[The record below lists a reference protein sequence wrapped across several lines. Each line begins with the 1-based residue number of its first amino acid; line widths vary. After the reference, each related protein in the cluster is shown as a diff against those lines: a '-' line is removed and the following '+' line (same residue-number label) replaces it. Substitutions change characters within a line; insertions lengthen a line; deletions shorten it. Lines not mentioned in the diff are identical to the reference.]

1 VNRVAS
7 PSSDPDRRSDPGAAA
22 RKAAVEKWRR
32 RSAHVHFWRKAL
44 PASIVAIVVCIA
56 GWGIARGLM
65 PEPALAPIDLSAIR
79 MKGPQ
84 FFGRD
89 NNDRAFLLYA
99 KEAIRDAREEGR
111 ITLSNPTFNL
121 GGGKV
126 RADRGI
132 YVDGSTDIILRGNVV
147 VIDGDGGRMETQ
159 EALIDTRTG
168 IVTNRRAPAAKGVQI
183 ESRMGK
189 ISAQDYAVAK
199 DGSVTFRGGVR
210 GTINAQ

>member
-1 VNRVAS
+1 MR
-7 PSSDPDRRSDPGAAA
+7 
-22 RKAAVEKWRR
+22 
-32 RSAHVHFWRKAL
+32 FWRKAL

-56 GWGIARGLM
+56 GWAIARGLM
-65 PEPALAPIDLSAIR
+65 PQAPLAPIDLSAIR

-99 KEAIRDAREEGR
+99 KEAIRDAKQEGR

-121 GGGKV
+121 GQGKV
-126 RADRGI
+126 RADEGI
-132 YVDGSTDIILRGNVV
+132 YVDGSTDVILRGNVV

-183 ESRMGK
+183 ESDMGK

-210 GTINAQ
+210 GTINAN